1 MPLHL
6 LGKKSWNVYSQ
17 VNIDRVRRDEAEATA
32 AQELV
37 DQRMQDEDAARRTA
51 ILRGETPP
59 PFTVSEQA
67 DPIVGTKRKAD
78 GALSGEG
85 PSFRQP
91 RKKRSEDDTDLEMRL
106 AREGLE
112 AAESVRERLTQTSQ
126 DKSRS
131 KPRGTDERVEIVD
144 EKGHISLFAEPI
156 SRSRQRQDKDI
167 DTSGSRDRKTLAR
180 ENAER
185 RERQKEDRSRQTE
198 EDAGKGMKFSDAAGR
213 GRTNAAGP
221 WYAAMNVDQETTK
234 DAFGNEDPNR
244 KGRDAVRMSAMDPMA
259 IMASA
264 QTRLK
269 AVTKERED
277 WASARQG
284 EIDSLIADEK
294 WRAAK
299 KSSSQ
304 ARREHKGR
312 SGQHARHESRPRS
325 RRSRSRSRERSRRER
340 SPRHKSKRGHDL

>member
-1 MPLHL
+1 
-6 LGKKSWNVYSQ
+6 
-17 VNIDRVRRDEAEATA
+17 
-32 AQELV
+32 
-37 DQRMQDEDAARRTA
+37 
-51 ILRGETPP
+51 
-59 PFTVSEQA
+59 
-67 DPIVGTKRKAD
+67 
-78 GALSGEG
+78 
-85 PSFRQP
+85 
-91 RKKRSEDDTDLEMRL
+91 
-106 AREGLE
+106 
-112 AAESVRERLTQTSQ
+112 
-126 DKSRS
+126 
-131 KPRGTDERVEIVD
+131 
-144 EKGHISLFAEPI
+144 
-156 SRSRQRQDKDI
+156 
-167 DTSGSRDRKTLAR
+167 
-180 ENAER
+180 
-185 RERQKEDRSRQTE
+185 
-198 EDAGKGMKFSDAAGR
+198 MKFSDAAGR